1 MILDR
6 NIFLGGQHIDLRPL
20 KLSDVEG
27 NYKFW
32 LNDQD
37 IVQYN
42 SHGRFPQT
50 IEKLTN
56 YVNAVQSSNSDL
68 VLAVI
73 DKSNNKHIGN
83 ISLQSINWIDRNAEI
98 AFLLGEKEYMGK
110 GIMFEAGQLLITH
123 GFKSLNLHRIFCG
136 TSSDNHGMQKLALKL
151 GMNQEGVRNEAIFN
165 KGQYFDII
173 EYGII
178 NR

>member
-1 MILDR
+1 MNLDR
-6 NIFLGGQHIDLRPL
+6 NIFLVGQQIDLRPL

-32 LNDQD
+32 LNDQE

-73 DKSNNKHIGN
+73 DKLNNKHIGN

-110 GIMFEAGQLLITH
+110 GIMFEAGQLLINH

-151 GMNQEGVRNEAIFN
+151 GMNQEGIRNEAIFN
-165 KGQYFDII
+165 KGKYFDII